1 MQSQNRLFDDLARVA
16 SGAVGAL
23 AGVRGEMEELFRQR
37 LERYL
42 AEAEMVPRDEFDTIK
57 AVAVQAREAQEVL
70 EARVA
75 DWRAVVGLAVATGVP
90 VPALSASLAYYDSL
104 RSAVLPSAS
113 MIQAQRDCFGAVSIH
128 I

>member
-23 AGVRGEMEELFRQR
+23 ADVRGEMEELFRQR

-75 DWRAVVGLAVATGVP
+75 ALEDEIAALKKTGKAHAP
-90 VPALSASLAYYDSL
+90 QEGSP
-104 RSAVLPSAS
+104 
-113 MIQAQRDCFGAVSIH
+113 
-128 I
+128 

>member
-42 AEAEMVPRDEFDTIK
+42 AEADMVPRDEFDTIK

-75 DWRAVVGLAVATGVP
+75 ALEDEIAALKKTSKARAPQEGSP
-90 VPALSASLAYYDSL
+90 
-104 RSAVLPSAS
+104 
-113 MIQAQRDCFGAVSIH
+113 
-128 I
+128 

>member
-23 AGVRGEMEELFRQR
+23 VGVRDEMEELFRQR

-75 DWRAVVGLAVATGVP
+75 ALEAEIAALRKPARRAPLKKAVP
-90 VPALSASLAYYDSL
+90 KSSD
-104 RSAVLPSAS
+104 
-113 MIQAQRDCFGAVSIH
+113 
-128 I
+128 

>member
-42 AEAEMVPRDEFDTIK
+42 AEADMVPRDEFDTIK

-75 DWRAVVGLAVATGVP
+75 TLEAEITALKK
-90 VPALSASLAYYDSL
+90 PARHSPHKKAIPKSSD
-104 RSAVLPSAS
+104 
-113 MIQAQRDCFGAVSIH
+113 
-128 I
+128 

>member
-42 AEAEMVPRDEFDTIK
+42 AEADMVPRDEFDTIK

-75 DWRAVVGLAVATGVP
+75 TLEAEIA
-90 VPALSASLAYYDSL
+90 ALKKTARTSPIKKAIPKSSD
-104 RSAVLPSAS
+104 
-113 MIQAQRDCFGAVSIH
+113 
-128 I
+128 

>member
-1 MQSQNRLFDDLARVA
+1 MQSQNRLLDDLARVA

-23 AGVRGEMEELFRQR
+23 VGVRDEMEELFRQR

-42 AEAEMVPRDEFDTIK
+42 AEAEMVPRDEFETLK

-75 DWRAVVGLAVATGVP
+75 ALEAEIAALTKPARRAPLKNCLLYTSDAADEP
-90 VPALSASLAYYDSL
+90 
-104 RSAVLPSAS
+104 
-113 MIQAQRDCFGAVSIH
+113 
-128 I
+128 

>member
-23 AGVRGEMEELFRQR
+23 VGVRDEMEELFRQR

-57 AVAVQAREAQEVL
+57 AVAVQAREAQE
-70 EARVA
+70 ARS
-75 DWRAVVGLAVATGVP
+75 R
-90 VPALSASLAYYDSL
+90 SRSRL
-104 RSAVLPSAS
+104 RFQPLR
-113 MIQAQRDCFGAVSIH
+113 IRC
-128 I
+128 

>member
-70 EARVA
+70 EDRVA
-75 DWRAVVGLAVATGVP
+75 TLEAEIAALKKTGKAIAP
-90 VPALSASLAYYDSL
+90 QEGSP
-104 RSAVLPSAS
+104 
-113 MIQAQRDCFGAVSIH
+113 
-128 I
+128 

>member
-23 AGVRGEMEELFRQR
+23 VGVRDEMEELFRQR

-57 AVAVQAREAQEVL
+57 AVAVQAREAQEML

-75 DWRAVVGLAVATGVP
+75 ALEAEIAALTKPARRAPSKKAVP
-90 VPALSASLAYYDSL
+90 KSSD
-104 RSAVLPSAS
+104 
-113 MIQAQRDCFGAVSIH
+113 
-128 I
+128 

>member
-42 AEAEMVPRDEFDTIK
+42 AEADMVPRDEFDTIK

-75 DWRAVVGLAVATGVP
+75 ALEDEIAALKKTGKAHAP
-90 VPALSASLAYYDSL
+90 QEGSP
-104 RSAVLPSAS
+104 
-113 MIQAQRDCFGAVSIH
+113 
-128 I
+128 